1 MGSWTLPAPGTRKE
15 TVLKTWEAWEA
26 CQGTP
31 GLWKSGA
38 SAVPRPGP
46 PPGPALHG
54 TASTV
59 VSPLSTGF
67 PGSAEF
73 QFIGFYFMSNF
84 SVLRAVFRFVFLIDP
99 LKEQRV
105 FPSCR
110 WGSQGPTGSKD
121 LSKVI
126 LFASGPGGTQT
137 QGFRHQIYTSLATLR
152 TGCSQ

>member
-15 TVLKTWEAWEA
+15 TVLKNREAREA

-31 GLWKSGA
+31 GLWKSGPQQFP
-38 SAVPRPGP
+38 VPTPT
-46 PPGPALHG
+46 GPALHR
-54 TASTV
+54 TTSTM
-59 VSPLSTGF
+59 VSLLSTGF

-73 QFIGFYFMSNF
+73 QFIGFYFMQNI
-84 SVLRAVFRFVFLIDP
+84 SVLRAVFWFIFLIDP

-110 WGSQGPTGSKD
+110 RGSQGPTGSKD

-126 LFASGPGGTQT
+126 LLASGPVGTQT
-137 QGFRHQIYTSLATLR
+137 QGFRHQIYTFSATPR
-152 TGCSQ
+152 MGCSQ